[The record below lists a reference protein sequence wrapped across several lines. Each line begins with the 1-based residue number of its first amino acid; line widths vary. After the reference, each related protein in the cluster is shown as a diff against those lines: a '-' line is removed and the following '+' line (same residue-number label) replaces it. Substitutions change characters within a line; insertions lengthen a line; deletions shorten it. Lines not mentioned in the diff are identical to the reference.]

1 MSSVLRNGKNH
12 VWDRQVIAL
21 VRTDTNNMTMG
32 EEPTQNKEQISK
44 SRGKVIKVQNNESL
58 LLVGFPEK

>member
-32 EEPTQNKEQISK
+32 EEPTKNKEQISK